1 MPININGLY
10 HIYQVD
16 TPLAVVALRDVNLEI
31 KDGEFLAIIGP
42 TGSGKSTLVQHLN
55 GLLRPTR
62 GTVTVDGVDLTNR
75 RASLREVRQKVGLIF
90 QYPEHQMFEETLY
103 DDLAFGPRNMG
114 LDADEID
121 RRVREAARLAG
132 LDEGVLARSPFE
144 LSGGQMR
151 RAAIAGILAMKPRY
165 LVLDEPTAG
174 LDPRGRDDILGHIQN
189 LHRSRDLT
197 VVLVSHN
204 MEDVARLASRVV
216 VMDRGRVVADGP
228 TRDVFKERELLE
240 RAGLAVP
247 QVTELMSLLAARGC
261 PVRRDVL
268 TVEEARRE
276 ILASLKVGTHA

>member
-90 QYPEHQMFEETLY
+90 QYPEQQMFEETLY